1 MKQVKWH
8 VFSFPFQ
15 VKRKMPKAV
24 LIAQLCVGH
33 FIKFLNTLTSGLENL
48 YIQSLLLLLTLFMLL
63 IVFRHVSRGYR
74 KRQVA
79 WNGFVVILI
88 HTVISI
94 IKIILPYCRTEL
106 PRNKG
111 GLGKM
116 KIPILSDLTKDISR
130 DYGILLEAG
139 MSLRYVNILG
149 TIVVTVWTKK
159 PNPAG
164 NYMFKVNYR
173 NTRTRCERC
182 TKSKMKTLEDVSLV
196 LFSLLLTL
204 NIFYTMLHCFYF

>member
-1 MKQVKWH
+1 
-8 VFSFPFQ
+8 
-15 VKRKMPKAV
+15 MPKAV
-24 LIAQLCVGH
+24 LMAQLCVGH

-48 YIQSLLLLLTLFMLL
+48 YIQSLLLLLILFMLL
-63 IVFRHVSRGYR
+63 IVFRYVSRGYR
-74 KRQVA
+74 MRQVA
-79 WNGFVVILI
+79 WNGFIVILI

-94 IKIILPYCRTEL
+94 IKIILPYYRTEL

-182 TKSKMKTLEDVSLV
+182 AKSKMKTPERRQPCSVFVIAYFEHILHHVT
-196 LFSLLLTL
+196 LFLFLILSR
-204 NIFYTMLHCFYF
+204 

>member
-1 MKQVKWH
+1 
-8 VFSFPFQ
+8 
-15 VKRKMPKAV
+15 MPKAV

-164 NYMFKVNYR
+164 NCMFKVNYR

-182 TKSKMKTLEDVSLV
+182 TKSKMKTPEDVSLV